1 MDGGMSKVTS
11 SEVAKLA
18 GVSQS
23 AVSRVFSGASASKRT
38 QDKVRQAAA
47 ELGYR
52 PNVLA
57 RSLITGRSR
66 IIGLVVAY
74 LENPFYPD
82 ALERMSKA
90 LQDQGYH
97 TLIFMASWNS
107 DVDRVVDELLDY
119 QVDGIIAASVAM
131 SDGLIDRCRAAGIP
145 IVLFNRGQ
153 AEGGLTQV
161 TCANRAG
168 AAAVAEH
175 LVAGGHRRFG
185 HIAGWEGSMT
195 GRDRALGF
203 SDELA
208 RHGHEA
214 VVMPGD
220 YDRAQAAEAAVTL
233 VEKHGVDAIF
243 VGNDHMGFGVVDA
256 LRHERGIALG
266 RDVSVVGFDDVQMAS
281 WPSYDLTTWRQPT
294 GQMVEAAVDNMMA
307 LIDDSG
313 SGVAAPRRVEI
324 EGRLV
329 KRGSSREEM

>member
-1 MDGGMSKVTS
+1 MSKVTS
-11 SEVAKLA
+11 SDVAKKA

-38 QDKVRQAAA
+38 QEKVRRAAA

-90 LQDQGYH
+90 LQEQGYH

-107 DVDRVVDELLDY
+107 DVDRVVEELLDY

-131 SDGLIDRCRAAGIP
+131 SDDLIDRCRAVGIP

-175 LVAGGHRRFG
+175 LVAGGHEKFG
-185 HIAGWEGSMT
+185 HIAGWEQSMT

-203 SDELA
+203 ADGLA
-208 RHGHEA
+208 AHGQEA
-214 VVMPGD
+214 VVLPGD
-220 YDRAQAAEAAVTL
+220 YDRAQAAQAAVEL
-233 VEKHGVDAIF
+233 VDTHGVDAIF
-243 VGNDHMGFGVVDA
+243 VGNDHMAFGVVDA
-256 LRHERGIALG
+256 LRHERGMVLG

-281 WPSYDLTTWRQPT
+281 WPSYDLTTWRQPS
-294 GQMVEAAVDNMMA
+294 GQMVAAAVENMMA
-307 LIDDSG
+307 LIDDG
-313 SGVAAPRRVEI
+313 GEGDAAPRRVEI
-324 EGRLV
+324 EGRLI
-329 KRGSSREEM
+329 KRGSSKEEE

>member
-1 MDGGMSKVTS
+1 MSKVTS
-11 SEVAKLA
+11 SDVAALA

-23 AVSRVFSGASASKRT
+23 AVSRVFSGASASKAT
-38 QDKVRQAAA
+38 QEKVRQAAA

-90 LQDQGYH
+90 LQARGYH

-131 SDGLIDRCRAAGIP
+131 SDALIDRCRAAAIP

-153 AEGGLTQV
+153 EAEGISQV

-168 AAAVAEH
+168 AAAIAEN
-175 LVAGGHRRFG
+175 LVKAGHRHFG
-185 HIAGWEGSMT
+185 HVSGWLGSMT
-195 GRDRALGF
+195 GRDRQAGF
-203 SDELA
+203 AEGLA
-208 RHGHEA
+208 RHGLEA
-214 VVMPGD
+214 KTLPGD
-220 YDRAQAAEAAVTL
+220 YDREMAGEAALTL
-233 VEKHGVDAIF
+233 VNEGCDAIF
-243 VGNDHMGFGVVDA
+243 VGNDHMAFGAIDA
-256 LRHERGIALG
+256 LRHEKGLAIG
-266 RDVSVVGFDDVQMAS
+266 TDISIIGFDDVPIAA
-281 WPSYDLTTWRQPT
+281 WPSYDLTTWRQPAAE
-294 GQMVEAAVDNMMA
+294 MVEAAVARMIA
-307 LIDDSG
+307 LIEG
-313 SGVAAPRRVEI
+313 EAAPQRVEI
-324 EGRLV
+324 EGELV
-329 KRGSSREEM
+329 RRGSSRKEA